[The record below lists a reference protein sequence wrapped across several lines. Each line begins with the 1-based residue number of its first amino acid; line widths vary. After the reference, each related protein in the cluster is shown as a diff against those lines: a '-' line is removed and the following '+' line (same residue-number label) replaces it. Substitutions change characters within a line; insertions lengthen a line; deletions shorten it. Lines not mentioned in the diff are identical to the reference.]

1 MFLLYWLA
9 GGFMQQELE
18 LPSYGVYAPVAPQTQ
33 VHRFRFTG
41 SASEYFRIWIVNVFL
56 TIVTAGIY
64 AAWAKVRTRQYFYA
78 NTQLA
83 GHSFEYL
90 GQPLPILKGNLIV
103 GGLFLVYSLVTNF
116 APLWA
121 GAAGLLLA
129 VAFPYLI
136 FQSLRFLALNSAYRN
151 IRFRFHG
158 NLTDSYI
165 HYMLLNLL
173 TVPTVGLILPYVVF
187 RQRQWVFNNASFGT
201 LRTQFLGKS
210 NAFYGI
216 YGAALG
222 MGIVA
227 AIPLFLVATVLIGGA
242 MRDGTRFDPSSSG
255 VLLSFGLVYA
265 AFFAVFA
272 LLQQFIYARVVNYTL
287 NNTVAGG
294 FLRFSSNLSAGS
306 LIGIRITNFFAILFS
321 LGLLS
326 PWAKVRYV
334 QYLLAHISIST
345 TGDLDHIGADLSEQ
359 QNSAIGD
366 AATDFMNVD
375 IGL

>member
-1 MFLLYWLA
+1 
-9 GGFMQQELE
+9 MQQEIGFAND
-18 LPSYGVYAPVAPQTQ
+18 GVYAPAAPQTRVQ
-33 VHRFRFTG
+33 RFVFTG

-56 TIVTAGIY
+56 TIITAGIY

-103 GGLFLVYSLVTNF
+103 GALFLVYSLVTNF

-121 GAAGLLLA
+121 GAAGLALA

-173 TVPTVGLILPYVVF
+173 SVPTLGLVLPYVVF
-187 RQRQWVFNNASFGT
+187 RQRQWVFSNAAYGT
-201 LRTQFLGKS
+201 LRSQFAGNS
-210 NAFYGI
+210 RDFYRI
-216 YGAALG
+216 FAAALG
-222 MGIVA
+222 LGLI
-227 AIPLFLVATVLIGGA
+227 LFVPILVVLFSWFSSAMRGGA
-242 MRDGTRFDPSSSG
+242 VDPSSSRFYLLLG
-255 VLLSFGLVYA
+255 VVY
-265 AFFAVFA
+265 VVVLGGGT
-272 LLQQFIYARVVNYTL
+272 LLQQFVYARVVNYTL
-287 NNTVAGG
+287 NNTSAGG
-294 FLRFSSNLSAGS
+294 VLRFSSRLSARA
-306 LIGIRITNFFAILFS
+306 LIAIRFTNFLAIVFS

-334 QYLLAHISIST
+334 QYLLAHISLIT
-345 TGDLDHIGADLSEQ
+345 NGDLDHISADLSEQ
-359 QNSAIGD
+359 PNSPIGD

>member
-1 MFLLYWLA
+1 
-9 GGFMQQELE
+9 MQQELE
-18 LPSYGVYAPVAPQTQ
+18 FANEAVYAPTAPQTQ
-33 VHRFRFTG
+33 VHRFGFSG
-41 SASEYFRIWIVNVFL
+41 SAAEYFRIWIVNVFL
-56 TIVTAGIY
+56 TVITAGIY

-83 GHSFEYL
+83 GQAFEYL

-103 GGLFLVYSLVTNF
+103 GALFLVYSLVTNF

-121 GAAGLLLA
+121 GAAGLALA

-173 TVPTVGLILPYVVF
+173 TVPTLGLILPYVVF
-187 RQRQWVFNNASFGT
+187 RQRQWVFSNASFGT
-201 LRTQFLGKS
+201 LRTQFTGNSRDFYRIFGVALLLGLLLFVPTIVVFGGLLS
-210 NAFYGI
+210 SVMRGDVLDPTSSRFY
-216 YGAALG
+216 
-222 MGIVA
+222 
-227 AIPLFLVATVLIGGA
+227 
-242 MRDGTRFDPSSSG
+242 
-255 VLLSFGLVYA
+255 VLLGLVYA
-265 AFFAVFA
+265 VVLGGGA
-272 LLQQFIYARVVNYTL
+272 LVQQFVYARVVNYTL
-287 NNTVAGG
+287 NNTSAAG
-294 FLRFSSNLSAGS
+294 FLRFSSSLSARA
-306 LIGIRITNFFAILFS
+306 LIGIRITNFLAIVCS

-326 PWAKVRYV
+326 PWAKVRQV
-334 QYLLAHISIST
+334 QYLLAHISVIT
-345 TGDLDHIGADLSEQ
+345 NGELDHITADLSEQ
-359 QNSAIGD
+359 QNSPIGD